1 MKHPNKNRTTMKTT
15 SPQQKESGSPD
26 KASKATQYKEYISK
40 RNQNI
45 LTFQKRNLKEKSE
58 AKTIHGTCVSQ
69 GNELVFKKP
78 EGGSSKPRAC
88 KCKDV
93 AGPQSEKPEKPDTS
107 SLKISLTTRTSITM
121 TSLEFGRMMPWT
133 TFQTRV
139 KLLRY

>member
-1 MKHPNKNRTTMKTT
+1 MKHPKNNRTTMKTT

-26 KASKATQYKEYISK
+26 KASEATQYKEYISK

-45 LTFQKRNLKEKSE
+45 LTFQERNLKEKSE
-58 AKTIHGTCVSQ
+58 AKTIHGTGVGK
-69 GNELVFKKP
+69 GNKLVLNKP

-88 KCKDV
+88 NCKDV
-93 AGPQSEKPEKPDTS
+93 AGPQSKKPEKPDTS
-107 SLKISLTTRTSITM
+107 SLKISVTTRTSITM